1 MERGNVMYAERHWPD
16 ARGPMPKPKIEKED
30 IHMWKK
36 YEVELKML
44 DKFAASLPKT
54 KEEIQAMLENRMP
67 SKPPE
72 NFTPIAELT
81 EEVAEKVA
89 TPAEGEEEEEEL
101 KYGWATF
108 PRNEEGLYY
117 EGRCIRGHLKDCA
130 NQIKDVK
137 PEVRALKAKVANKV
151 YVMTDIIPLLIW
163 EDDKPLKEGEPS
175 PTRSLRRAKEIA
187 GTQQRFV
194 QVMTRQGPRS
204 TIKYVD
210 YLEKP
215 TLKFRLSVLEDGI
228 ITKEILTSIFEYGS
242 IHGLGQERSQGW
254 GRYDF
259 TITEVK

>member
-1 MERGNVMYAERHWPD
+1 
-16 ARGPMPKPKIEKED
+16 
-30 IHMWKK
+30 MWKR
-36 YEVELKML
+36 YEVELQMIGR
-44 DKFAASLPKT
+44 FAASLPKRR
-54 KEEIQAMLENRMP
+54 EEIQAMLENRMP

-89 TPAEGEEEEEEL
+89 APAEGKEEAEEL
-101 KYGWATF
+101 KFGWATF
-108 PRNEEGLYY
+108 PQNDEGLYY

-130 NQIKDVK
+130 NQIKDAIK

-151 YVMTDIIPLLIW
+151 YVMTDVIPL
-163 EDDKPLKEGEPS
+163 G
-175 PTRSLRRAKEIA
+175 AKEIA
-187 GTQQRFV
+187 GTEQRFV

-215 TLKFRLSVLEDGI
+215 TLKFRLKVLDDGI
-228 ITKEILTSIFEYGS
+228 ITEEILTSIFEYGA

-254 GRYDF
+254 GRYTY
-259 TITEVK
+259 TIAEIQ

>member
-1 MERGNVMYAERHWPD
+1 
-16 ARGPMPKPKIEKED
+16 
-30 IHMWKK
+30 MWKK
-36 YEVELKML
+36 YEVELRME
-44 DKFAASLPKT
+44 DRFAASLPKT
-54 KEEIQAMLENRMP
+54 KEEIQTMLENRMP

-81 EEVAEKVA
+81 KEVAEKVA
-89 TPAEGEEEEEEL
+89 APVEGEEEEEEL
-101 KYGWATF
+101 KFGWATF
-108 PRNEEGLYY
+108 PKNDEGLYY

-130 NQIKDVK
+130 NQIKDAIK

-151 YVMTDIIPLLIW
+151 YVMTKIIPL
-163 EDDKPLKEGEPS
+163 G
-175 PTRSLRRAKEIA
+175 AKEIA

-215 TLKFRLSVLEDGI
+215 TLKFQLKVLDDGI
-228 ITKEILTSIFEYGS
+228 ISEEILNSIFEYGA

-254 GRYDF
+254 GRY
-259 TITEVK
+259 TYEIKEIQ

>member
-1 MERGNVMYAERHWPD
+1 
-16 ARGPMPKPKIEKED
+16 
-30 IHMWKK
+30 MWKR
-36 YEVELKML
+36 YEVELQMIGR
-44 DKFAASLPKT
+44 FAASLPKRR
-54 KEEIQAMLENRMP
+54 EEIQAMLENRMP

-89 TPAEGEEEEEEL
+89 TPAEGEEEAEEL
-101 KYGWATF
+101 KFGWATF
-108 PRNEEGLYY
+108 PQNDEGLYY

-130 NQIKDVK
+130 NQIKDVIK

-151 YVMTDIIPLLIW
+151 YVMTDIIPL
-163 EDDKPLKEGEPS
+163 D
-175 PTRSLRRAKEIA
+175 AKEIA
-187 GTQQRFV
+187 GTEQRFV

-215 TLKFRLSVLEDGI
+215 TLKFRLKVLDDGI
-228 ITKEILTSIFEYGS
+228 ITEEILTSIFEYGA

-254 GRYDF
+254 GRY
-259 TITEVK
+259 TYKIKEIQ